1 MFKFLK
7 ISYEFAKFLNFQ
19 KFHFCT
25 YLALNREK
33 FNNYL
38 TQSQSSAGGHLVY
51 FM

>member
-1 MFKFLK
+1 MFKFFK
-7 ISYEFAKFLNFQ
+7 ISYEFANFLHVFSA
-19 KFHFCT
+19 KSET
-25 YLALNREK
+25 GLNREK